1 MFVGH
6 QISIPKSDILITK
19 PQEDPFY
26 TLPLSEL
33 ATSSLHAKWKSL
45 AGEIASSSCISSK
58 VYPRLVL
65 Q

>member
-6 QISIPKSDILITK
+6 QISVAKSDILITK
-19 PQEDPFY
+19 LKEDPFY

-33 ATSSLHAKWKSL
+33 ATSFLRAKKSL
-45 AGEIASSSCISSK
+45 TDEIVFSSCISSEA
-58 VYPRLVL
+58 YPRLVL

>member
-6 QISIPKSDILITK
+6 QVSIPKSDILITK
-19 PQEDPFY
+19 LKEDPFY
-26 TLPLSEL
+26 ILPSSEL
-33 ATSSLHAKWKSL
+33 ATSSLHARGKSL
-45 AGEIASSSCISSK
+45 TGEIASLSCISRE

>member
-6 QISIPKSDILITK
+6 QISVAKSDILITK
-19 PQEDPFY
+19 LKEDPFY

-33 ATSSLHAKWKSL
+33 ATSFLRAKKKSL
-45 AGEIASSSCISSK
+45 TDEIVFSSCISSEA
-58 VYPRLVL
+58 YPRLVL